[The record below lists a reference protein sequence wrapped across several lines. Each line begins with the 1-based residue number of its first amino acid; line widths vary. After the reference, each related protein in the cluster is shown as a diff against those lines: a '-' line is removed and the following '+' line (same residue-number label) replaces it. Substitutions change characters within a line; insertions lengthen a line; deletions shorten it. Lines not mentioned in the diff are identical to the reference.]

1 MRQTP
6 TKMMHCR
13 PLRFALMMV
22 AALSIIT
29 LWGPYLFAQGHMDT
43 GTVSRYAPSRYFGI
57 SGGERY
63 DISFRRASLREV
75 VQFLAWIAD
84 INIMIPEGID
94 GVVNTKFRDIGVV
107 DALNTILKANSLE
120 YTLEGNVMR
129 IGKGDQF
136 KETGEDLKTQT
147 FRLRFAP
154 AKEMGSKIQVLLS
167 SRGSVIADER
177 TNSLVVREIP
187 SNIDKVRRFIEDV
200 DIKDAQVLIESKI
213 LEATRSFSRSIGIQW
228 GINRGADGSRIRVG
242 GVSDVGQ
249 ADSGRNLNVNLPPDS
264 PTSGLLIGSLF
275 KGTNID
281 VQILAAEQRGDAY
294 VISDPSIVTSNGKSA
309 NIRSG
314 ATLLVQGAGTVNI
327 GTGTGATSTTAGGGL
342 QEIETGVELTV
353 TPQIMLDD
361 YVKLDIEA
369 VTSNPDF
376 SRAVQGIPIIVD
388 NTATTTVLVKDGE
401 TTVIGG
407 LTRFADSLSKRRVP
421 YLSRIPLLGNLFKSK
436 DRVAENTELMV
447 FIKPTVIRVEGIA
460 PAQVRIRDLEERK
473 EAMFLKPMLDPHK
486 DIQKKM
492 RKASRAKR
500 RKGNKY
506 VR

>member
-1 MRQTP
+1 
-6 TKMMHCR
+6 MHCR
-13 PLRFALMMV
+13 PFRLALMMV
-22 AALSIIT
+22 VALSIIT
-29 LWGPYLFAQGHMDT
+29 LWGPDLFAQGRVDT
-43 GTVSRYAPSRYFGI
+43 GTVSRYAPSRYFGV

-84 INIMIPEGID
+84 INVMIPEGID

-129 IGKGDQF
+129 IGKADQF

-154 AKEMGSKIQVLLS
+154 AKDMASKVQVLLS
-167 SRGSVIADER
+167 KRGSVIADER

-187 SNIDKVRRFIEDV
+187 SNLDKVRRFIEDV

-242 GVSDVGQ
+242 GVSAVGQ
-249 ADSGRNLNVNLPPDS
+249 ADSGRNLNVNLAPES

-314 ATLLVQGAGTVNI
+314 ATLLIQGAGTVNI
-327 GTGTGATSTTAGGGL
+327 GTGTGTGTGTTSTLAGSGL

-361 YVKLDIEA
+361 YVRLEIEA

-376 SRAVQGIPIIVD
+376 ARAVQGIPIIVD

-407 LTRFADSLSKRRVP
+407 LTRFADSLNKRRVP

-447 FIKPTVIRVEGIA
+447 FIKPTVIRVEGIE
-460 PAQVRIRDLEERK
+460 PAQVRIRELAERK
-473 EAMFLKPMLDPHK
+473 EAMYLKPMLDPQK
-486 DIQKKM
+486 DIQKKV